1 MPVELAAAEEVLE
14 TLELEAAVEEEV
26 VVVYAARLELGDEAY
41 VASVVAT
48 ELELVLAGATYVEV
62 ELVLAGATY
71 AEVENEETPDAEE
84 LEGVLDEECLQY
96 WLSAVT

>member
-1 MPVELAAAEEVLE
+1 
-14 TLELEAAVEEEV
+14 
-26 VVVYAARLELGDEAY
+26 
-41 VASVVAT
+41 
-48 ELELVLAGATYVEV
+48 VEV